1 MSDKKNRE
9 NLYENFEEE
18 GVQINT
24 DRLQKRFAEEDD
36 LDTFLKENLD
46 YFADDALHTSLVNIL
61 DRSGYKMKDLLD
73 YVYIDSSYVYQIF
86 KGKRMPSR
94 NKLLQILL
102 FFKLPIK
109 EINRILKIGEHSPLY
124 IKNMRDVVIIH
135 GINKSMDLDEINF
148 LLEEK
153 NMETLER

>member
-1 MSDKKNRE
+1 MSDIGKKE

-18 GVQINT
+18 GLQINT

-36 LDTFLKENLD
+36 LDTFLKENVD
-46 YFADDALHTSLVNIL
+46 YFADDVLHNSLIKIL
-61 DRSGYKMKDLLD
+61 DRSGYKMKDLLN

-109 EINRILKIGEHSPLY
+109 EINRILKIGGHSSLY

-135 GINKSMDLDEINF
+135 GINKSMDIDEIND

-153 NMETLER
+153 NMETLLS